1 MYSIE
6 ECEQRCSY
14 NYWFYRQKQTDF
26 MQSNA
31 HVYSVNILLST
42 NIWTLDL
49 YYIEWSKST
58 WRFSSKIQKKSSVF
72 LKHFQITFWNLQLW
86 IVVHILCFFFK
97 LKYKK
102 NIVSFI
108 LFSYA
113 VAIGLIDALSKRCM
127 KIREPIETHQSVVL
141 SVLACLGL
149 LTKFTDIC
157 PKGLFADLHKVTIF
171 DCMFLSNS

>member
-1 MYSIE
+1 M
-6 ECEQRCSY
+6 
-14 NYWFYRQKQTDF
+14 KQI
-26 MQSNA
+26 N
-31 HVYSVNILLST
+31 L
-42 NIWTLDL
+42 
-49 YYIEWSKST
+49 
-58 WRFSSKIQKKSSVF
+58 KI
-72 LKHFQITFWNLQLW
+72 
-86 IVVHILCFFFK
+86 FFK
-97 LKYKK
+97 DTKKKFSFFKTLSNNFLEFAIVNCGSHFVLLLQIEILK